1 MLSSYFSRIQKLRE
15 VMKSRYSASAVAS
28 LDSVDASGAGVGR
41 RARLL
46 AAVQA
51 GTAGSGSLL
60 RRGLTLV
67 ELAIVI
73 LVLGVIMTIVIA
85 NLDLGIIDDA
95 KKLQVKNAAKTL
107 EFTMRRYEMDSAALT
122 DGTRLGVLAQKNPN
136 NPGWRPVDESLV
148 MDPWGEEYFICLD
161 DLSQKQICTYGADRQ
176 PGGAGEAQDFFLTDK
191 TSWPSWLSG
200 KGPDQ

>member
-1 MLSSYFSRIQKLRE
+1 MMSLQQKLSE
-15 VMKSRYSASAVAS
+15 LMKSQNS
-28 LDSVDASGAGVGR
+28 VGR

-46 AAVQA
+46 AARRV
-51 GTAGSGSLL
+51 SGAASEDTPWSYAL
-60 RRGLTLV
+60 RQGLTLV

-107 EFTMRRYEMDSAALT
+107 EFTMRRYEMDNAALS
-122 DGTRLGVLAQKNPN
+122 DGTRLGVLAQKNVN
-136 NPGWRPVDESLV
+136 NPSWRPADESLV
-148 MDPWGEEYFICLD
+148 TDPWGEEYFICLD

-176 PGGAGEAQDFFLTDK
+176 PGGAGDGQDFFLTDK
-191 TSWPSWLSG
+191 TSWPPWLSG
-200 KGPDQ
+200 KGGNQQQ

>member
-1 MLSSYFSRIQKLRE
+1 MFSSSNIAQKFRE
-15 VMKSRYSASAVAS
+15 MMKSQNLA
-28 LDSVDASGAGVGR
+28 GR

-46 AAVQA
+46 AARRSVEAAEGA
-51 GTAGSGSLL
+51 GAL

-176 PGGAGEAQDFFLTDK
+176 PGGAGDAQDFFLTDK
-191 TSWPSWLSG
+191 TSWPAWLSG
-200 KGPDQ
+200 KGSDQQ

>member
-1 MLSSYFSRIQKLRE
+1 MFSSSYNFAQKFRE
-15 VMKSRYSASAVAS
+15 LMKSQS
-28 LDSVDASGAGVGR
+28 LAGR

-46 AAVQA
+46 AARRSAELDA
-51 GTAGSGSLL
+51 GDVSAL

-107 EFTMRRYEMDSAALT
+107 EFTMRRYEMDSAALGEG
-122 DGTRLGVLAQKNPN
+122 DRLGILARKNPN

-161 DLSQKQICTYGADRQ
+161 DLSQKQICTYGADRE
-176 PGGAGEAQDFFLTDK
+176 PGGAGDAQDFFLTDK
-191 TSWPSWLSG
+191 SSWPSWLSG
-200 KGPDQ
+200 KGPDQP